1 MKHSTSFL
9 LLICCLFSVTTYA
22 QTSVSKT
29 DALAIA
35 QRQFQGQDVD
45 YFILE
50 DNSQPQWNIFVDA
63 EPLKGWEHDCYI
75 LTIPK
80 TITTSVTS
88 AVPSSKKAMKMPPTS
103 GNYVPL
109 LVKNRYGNVANTAPV
124 VAKDSNANSSNPV
137 ASRTYAIILSG
148 GVSKYS
154 NYSRYWNDCSF
165 IYQTLVNKYGV
176 PKNNIYP
183 IMADGNDPAADMM
196 LPGGSF
202 VSQPLDLDGD
212 NVADIKLSATVSNI
226 SNTLNSLKG
235 KLQKDDH
242 LFIFVI
248 DHGGRDANGN
258 SYICL
263 WNSGKLYASELANML
278 TPFSEKLVN
287 INVVLGQCFAGGF
300 NSALRKTGCVVA
312 SACRSTES
320 SYACPDI
327 PYDEFVYHWTCAVN
341 GADHRGKTVNADDDN
356 NGKVTMKEAFDY
368 AWEKDRQD
376 ETPRYNSTPRSVG
389 EDLAF
394 NYLAPS
400 VDIYIKDNSEDYGKE
415 PNTTTDKLWKSPSIW
430 VRNYNDSIY
439 EHQNPVF
446 SKSHD
451 VAYIYV
457 RVHNRG
463 KEDFIRGGRWLH
475 VYWALASTGINA
487 QTWKGRE
494 IFNGEDVTG
503 DHLQSSYIDT
513 IPAAGYKDFEFIWDR
528 PNVLNKY
535 PDGDFHFCLLAKIM
549 DTPYDDG
556 YKDGVTYVDL
566 GGRNDHAQK
575 NVTLI
580 SKNDVAKG
588 VKVFV
593 RNVLPT
599 VKDYSLEFV
608 PQKQADAD
616 LYTKATVELEMTP
629 KIYAAWQRGGC
640 KSQDVEICSGN
651 SNGGKVK
658 FLSTKSQLQS
668 VKLNESEFDIV
679 TIKFNFTSYP
689 NKATTYTY
697 DLIQKDENGEIIGGE
712 TFIVEAPVHYT
723 LEPNPPII
731 ITPITGGQFEL
742 VANQPGS
749 ESYEWFNS
757 RGESLGQ
764 TESITVIPRLDDN
777 SYSVVAKNE
786 EGDVTTQ
793 SVSLESDYGIKS
805 VSISGGIHSIV
816 VDLQA
821 EAPDNAV
828 IAVTSVLD
836 GSTKLTSEV
845 QAGVKTISLNSGDL
859 SQGIYAIIYKVD
871 GNIIDQEKVT
881 IK

>member
-80 TITTSVTS
+80 TIATSVAS
-88 AVPSSKKAMKMPPTS
+88 AVPSSKQAMKMPPTS

-248 DHGGRDANGN
+248 DHGGRDVNGN

-300 NSALRKTGCVVA
+300 NSALKKTGCVVA
-312 SACRSTES
+312 SACRPTES

-356 NGKVTMKEAFDY
+356 NGKVTMEEAFYY
-368 AWEKDRQD
+368 ALDKDRQD
-376 ETPRYNSTPRSVG
+376 ETPMYNSTPRSVG

-439 EHQNPVF
+439 EHQNPVYSPQHQQAF
-446 SKSHD
+446 
-451 VAYIYV
+451 IYV
-457 RVHNRG
+457 RIHNRG
-463 KEDFIRGGRWLH
+463 KEAYNGGRWIHL
-475 VYWALASTGINA
+475 YWANASTGISESA
-487 QTWKGRE
+487 WKGME
-494 IFNGEDVTG
+494 VYNGKVVTG
-503 DHLQSSYIDT
+503 GHLEPRGIGP
-513 IPAAGYKDFEFIWDR
+513 IPPGGSRIEKINWSLPNSMEEEVAG
-528 PNVLNKY
+528 N
-535 PDGDFHFCLLAKIM
+535 FHYCLLAKIT
-549 DTPYDDG
+549 DSSYDLGQDVG
-556 YKDGVTYVDL
+556 KPAFLDL
-566 GGRNDHAQK
+566 GGSNNHAQK
-575 NVTLI
+575 NVTI
-580 SKNDVAKG
+580 INKKDVAKG
-588 VKVFV
+588 VNVFV
-593 RNVLPT
+593 RNVSPT
-599 VKDYSLEFV
+599 AKTYSLALV
-608 PQKQADAD
+608 PQKQVDAD
-616 LYTKATVELEMTP
+616 LYNKATVELEMTP
-629 KIYAAWQRGGC
+629 KIYDAWKRGGC

-658 FLSTKSQLQS
+658 FLSTKSQLQA
-668 VKLNESEFDIV
+668 VKLKESEFDMV
-679 TIKFNFTSYP
+679 TVKFNFTSYP
-689 NKATTYTY
+689 NKETTYTY
-697 DLIQKDENGEIIGGE
+697 DLIQKDENGNIIGGE
-712 TFIVEAPVHYT
+712 TFIIEAPVQYSVI
-723 LEPNPPII
+723 PDPPII

-742 VANQPGS
+742 AANQPGS
-749 ESYEWFNS
+749 ESYEWLNS
-757 RGESLGQ
+757 RGERVGQ
-764 TESITVIPRLDDN
+764 TEIITVTPRLDDKC
-777 SYSVVAKNE
+777 YSVVTTNE
-786 EGDVTTQ
+786 RGDVNIKT
-793 SVSLESDYGIKS
+793 VSLESESGIES
-805 VSISGGIHSIV
+805 VKNTDGTGMIV
-816 VDLQA
+816 VELQS
-821 EAPDNAV
+821 EAPDKATISIV
-828 IAVTSVLD
+828 SVLD
-836 GSTKLTSEV
+836 GSIQQTEEIQT
-845 QAGVKTISLNSGDL
+845 GIKTISLDAGNIP
-859 SQGIYAIIYKVD
+859 QGIYAVVYKID
-871 GNIIDQEKVT
+871 GNIVDQEKVSV
-881 IK
+881 K